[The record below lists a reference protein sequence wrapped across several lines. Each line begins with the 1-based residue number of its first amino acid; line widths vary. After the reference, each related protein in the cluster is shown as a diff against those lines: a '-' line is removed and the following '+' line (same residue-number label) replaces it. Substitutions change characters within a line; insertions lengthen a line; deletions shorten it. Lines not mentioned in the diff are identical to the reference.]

1 MNQDEQV
8 KTITIDETNRIR
20 TLAQEAVAEADAL
33 DRLQSNPD
41 YQLVIQKRYFEQEPQ
56 RLVGLLGDYNLN
68 TESVD
73 KREINRKEIEECM
86 IGIARLRTFMRS
98 VYGRADQ
105 AQKMLED
112 LQKSEAEFYAA
123 SE

>member
-1 MNQDEQV
+1 MNQSNNVQ
-8 KTITIDETNRIR
+8 TITVEEANRIR
-20 TLAQEAVAEADAL
+20 VAAQEAVAEADAL
-33 DRLQSNPD
+33 ERLQSNPD
-41 YQLVIQKRYFEQEPQ
+41 FQLVIQKRYFEQEPQ
-56 RLVGLLGDYNLN
+56 RLVALLGDYNLN
-68 TESVD
+68 AESMD
-73 KREINRKEIEECM
+73 KRNINREEIQECM

-98 VYGRADQ
+98 VYSRADQ